1 MRRLSWFLAP
11 ALALAW
17 LAGAAS
23 AVTMPGGA
31 VVTWQVATG
40 ENPLG
45 TAPWT
50 SGVTNN
56 CTSPGGDVTQCV
68 GDYTWSGA
76 KLTWN
81 LSTDPDPFVTNII
94 TVQNNTAFTQT
105 YVLLVTLPIA
115 PAGPSTLIGGS
126 IQGGLTSDASAG
138 TLSSSGTT
146 AIYTAYIDGVAVATL
161 FDAPTSTSSGAFLSS
176 SLGTAD
182 FGTPIPSAAGPAAT
196 TDIAIQLKFTL
207 TPGDLASFTSIFV
220 VEPIPEPT
228 TIGLVSLGLAGLAL
242 AGRRRR
248 A

>member
-1 MRRLSWFLAP
+1 
-11 ALALAW
+11 
-17 LAGAAS
+17 
-23 AVTMPGGA
+23 
-31 VVTWQVATG
+31 VTWQVANG
-40 ENPLG
+40 GNPLG

-56 CTSPGGDVTQCV
+56 CSSGGDVTQCV
-68 GDYTWSGA
+68 GNYTWSGA
-76 KLTWN
+76 TLTWD
-81 LSTDPDPFVTNII
+81 LSTDPDPFVTNSI
-94 TVQNNTAFTQT
+94 TVTNNTLNTQT

-126 IQGGLTSDASAG
+126 IQGGLTSDATAG